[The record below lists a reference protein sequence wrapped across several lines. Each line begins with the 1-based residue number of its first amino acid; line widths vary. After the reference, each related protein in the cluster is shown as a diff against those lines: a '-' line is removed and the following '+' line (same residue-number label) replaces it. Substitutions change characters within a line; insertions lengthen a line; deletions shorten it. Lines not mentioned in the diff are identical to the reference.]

1 MIAKLLAPIALFCL
15 CPSAVAD
22 LTTDQKVGDFTQL
35 AALYARNYGPYE
47 AKKDYFG
54 FDLYNVKP
62 WLDQVRASKTDLEF
76 YDICVKYVASLRDS
90 HDEFTIRSSYEP
102 YLPIGVD
109 VYDGKVLIDGID
121 RKLLPAAT
129 YPFRVGDE
137 LVSLDGKSMQDWIK
151 ELDPYTANGA
161 SNAVSRARIAANLA
175 VDRYQGWWPTSPLSL
190 GNRTSATLVV
200 KRQSGDTETYSV
212 AWQNFGTPVFGEG
225 PIPGFSANTMQS
237 RRPKHTGTIA
247 RSKGDADD
255 GLDANQWSLGTLPA
269 EDVAVEVIPEYL
281 AAQRMLTVALPLETE
296 NGSIGPFG
304 SASPVFNPPAGFSLR
319 LGSRSSDFF
328 VSGIFP
334 LAARKI
340 GYIRIPTMS
349 PSNAASAY
357 AQFVTEIVYLQAN
370 TDGLVVDVMGNGGGS
385 VCYAQ
390 NLAGALIPHTFRGI
404 AYQVRAT
411 QFWIAVFGN
420 SLASAKRNG
429 APEYVQLFYAAYLQQ
444 VQQAFSENRGM
455 TGSLPICSASFD
467 VTPPQDST
475 GNSVAYTKPILV
487 LTDNFTLSAAES
499 FTMILQDEQRAT
511 VFGTVTDGG
520 GGNVNSFNAGAYS
533 EGSTRV
539 TQSLITRK
547 VPVAVPGFP
556 ALNYYDGVGIYPDIQ
571 ADYMT
576 RSNLLSGGV
585 SFVNAFSSAITGLI
599 DKAQQ

>member
-1 MIAKLLAPIALFCL
+1 MFAKKLIVFAFLSLSPAAF
-15 CPSAVAD
+15 AD
-22 LTTDQKVGDFTQL
+22 LTTEQKVADFTQL

-54 FDLYNVKP
+54 FDLFNVKP
-62 WLDQVRASKTDLEF
+62 WLDQVRASKNDLEF
-76 YDICVKYVASLRDS
+76 YDVCVKYVAGLRDS

-151 ELDPYTANGA
+151 ELDPYTVNGA
-161 SNAVSRARIAANLA
+161 SNAVSRARLAANLA

-190 GNRTSATLVV
+190 GDRTSATLLV
-200 KRQSGDTETYSV
+200 KRQSGDTETYTV
-212 AWQNFGTPVFGEG
+212 AWQLYGTPVLGEG
-225 PIPGFSANTMQS
+225 PIPGFSASPMQS
-237 RRPKHTGTIA
+237 NRPRQTSAIA
-247 RSKGDADD
+247 RSKGDVEDNVAANPW
-255 GLDANQWSLGTLPA
+255 GLGALPA
-269 EDVAVEVIPEYL
+269 EEVPAEAIPEYL

-304 SASPVFNPPAGFSLR
+304 SPAPVFTPPAGFVLR
-319 LGSRSSDFF
+319 LGARSSDFF
-328 VSGIFP
+328 LSGTFP
-334 LAARKI
+334 LGARKI

-349 PSNAASAY
+349 PSSTAAAY

-370 TDGLVVDVMGNGGGS
+370 TDGLVVDVMANGGGN
-385 VCYAQ
+385 VCYSQ
-390 NLAGALIPHTFRGI
+390 NLAGALIPHMFRGI

-411 QFWIAVFGN
+411 QFWISIFGS
-420 SLASAKRNG
+420 SLANAKLNG
-429 APEYVQLFYAAYLQQ
+429 APEYVQLYYAAYLQQ

-455 TGSLPICSASFD
+455 TGSLPICGPSFD
-467 VTPPQDST
+467 IFPPQDNG
-475 GNSVAYTKPILV
+475 GNSLAYTKPILV

-499 FTMILQDEQRAT
+499 FAMLLQDEQRAT
-511 VFGTVTDGG
+511 IFGTVTDGG
-520 GGNVNSFNAGAYS
+520 GGNVNSYNAGAYS
-533 EGSTRV
+533 EGLTRV

-547 VPVAVPGFP
+547 SPVAVPGFP

-576 RSNLLSGGV
+576 RANLLNGGA
-585 SFVNAFSSAITGLI
+585 SFVSAFTSAMTGLL
-599 DKAQQ
+599 DKPK